1 MAFLSGFFDLIFGWA
16 INLGAP
22 YNLMIITFIITL
34 FTTLIYKFTT
44 NQERLKSIRE
54 EMKNIQNEI
63 KGLKS
68 SPEKMLEKQKQLSP
82 LMMES
87 YKHIFKPMLITFLPL
102 ILILGW
108 LRETFTTNGEDIK
121 IIFGLSWLWS
131 YILFSVIFSIIIR
144 KVLKVY

>member
-16 INLGAP
+16 IKLSAP
-22 YNLMIITFIITL
+22 YNLMIITFVITL

-44 NQERLKSIRE
+44 NQAMLKSIRE

-63 KGLKS
+63 KGLKG

-82 LMMES
+82 LMLES

-108 LRETFTTNGEDIK
+108 LKETFTANGEDIK
-121 IIFGLSWLWS
+121 IIFGLSWFWS